1 MLFSINSVASG
12 IVSFT
17 IAFPSAFPVLV
28 TVIVY
33 VIVSPGTT
41 AFLSALLFA
50 DIIGRIIL
58 RFCTEALAVML
69 SGVHSTEY
77 SFVIVVLSS
86 VLSVTYSWF
95 GTLPVVWFG
104 VLPLFVVLLFGLFW
118 LLFWF
123 CPLFVCSPPLLFCSP
138 GVAGCSG
145 FCGWFSCWSPLFCV
159 CSPGVNSFV
168 ISFCVNALAVSS
180 FPFI

>member
-33 VIVSPGTT
+33 VIISPGTT
-41 AFLSALLFA
+41 AFLSVLLFA

-86 VLSVTYSWF
+86 TLSLTYSWL
-95 GTLPVVWFG
+95 GTSPVVWFG
-104 VLPLFVVLLFGLFW
+104 VLPLFVVLLF
-118 LLFWF
+118 WF
-123 CPLFVCSPPLLFCSP
+123 CPLFVCEFGVCSPPLLFWSP
-138 GVAGCSG
+138 GVVGCSG
-145 FCGWFSCWSPLFCV
+145 FCVWFSCCPPLFCV